1 MPNTSLGA
9 ASIKGPQTSGV
20 SGASFSTVH
29 CSLEATVSGAVTVT
43 KRQIHTDKYQ
53 RVSDAR
59 AMIQRSSDTTD
70 TSNGSQAPRE
80 QRAYVDLFQHSV
92 STILVTSVMF
102 FKLIRILERRQT
114 A

>member
-43 KRQIHTDKYQ
+43 KRQIHTDKY
-53 RVSDAR
+53 
-59 AMIQRSSDTTD
+59 
-70 TSNGSQAPRE
+70 RE
-80 QRAYVDLFQHSV
+80 YPMHVQ
-92 STILVTSVMF
+92 
-102 FKLIRILERRQT
+102 
-114 A
+114 